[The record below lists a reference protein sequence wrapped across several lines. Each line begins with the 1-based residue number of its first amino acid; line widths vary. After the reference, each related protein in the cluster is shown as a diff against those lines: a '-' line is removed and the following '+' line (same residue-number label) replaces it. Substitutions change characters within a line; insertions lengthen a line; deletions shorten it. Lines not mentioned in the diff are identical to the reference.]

1 MRLAIAPGEE
11 IHLLLDGNN
20 IRKSK
25 IYQLLSNDF
34 FSIEQT
40 QPIIE
45 KDYLNKIVLLTYQT
59 TKESPGRFGFE
70 ARIQAVT
77 SDSRIILHKL
87 NDPAPCDLRTWP
99 RIWHNLLPNIR
110 ANCQEKES
118 QVINISSIGTHIIL
132 YEGEEEYDIGAVV
145 KMNFIFVNGK
155 IDIKGKILRT
165 WKDNYQR
172 NHLVIPFSEKNN
184 ISQFIY

>member
-1 MRLAIAPGEE
+1 MRLNIAPGEH
-11 IHLLLDGNN
+11 IHLLLNGNK
-20 IRKSK
+20 IRKSR

-45 KDYLNKIVLLTYQT
+45 KDYVNKIILLTYHT
-59 TKESPGRFGFE
+59 TKKNPGRLGFE
-70 ARIQAVT
+70 ARIQAIT

-99 RIWHNLLPNIR
+99 RISHDLLPNIR
-110 ANCQEKES
+110 TYCQEKDS
-118 QVINISSIGTHIIL
+118 QVIDISSIGTHIVL
-132 YEGEEEYDIGAVV
+132 YEGEDKHDIGAVV
-145 KMNFIFVNGK
+145 EMKFIFENGK
-155 IDIKGKILRT
+155 IDIKGKILRK
-165 WKDNYQR
+165 WQDNYQR
-172 NHLVIPFSEKNN
+172 NHLAISFSDKNN